1 MPVTIRKAAGA
12 DVGEALRL
20 IEALGYPGLDRDS
33 FARNFTAVLNH
44 PEIIVLLAEDSV
56 GRVVGLASIS
66 HRPQLRLAGILVSLD
81 ELVVADEVRGQGV
94 GRELLD
100 QVKSIAK
107 SLGARRLELE
117 TNRTRVSYQ
126 RSFYLKNGFIE
137 VDSAVL
143 RFQEDL

>member
-1 MPVTIRKAAGA
+1 MPHTIRNATEA
-12 DVGEALRL
+12 DLDATLSM

-33 FARNFTAVLNH
+33 FETIFKAVLNH
-44 PEIIVLLAEDSV
+44 PDMILLLAEDSL

-94 GRELLD
+94 GRLLLD
-100 QVKSIAK
+100 EVKSIARR
-107 SLGARRLELE
+107 LGAHRLELE
-117 TNRTRVSYQ
+117 TNRARVSYQ
-126 RSFYLKNGFIE
+126 RSFYLKNGFVE

-143 RFQEDL
+143 RFKED